1 MAINKTNI
9 NEIEETFAKLDLALI
24 CEEKYNTLKQFD
36 WVVYAI
42 LKNQESLSKR
52 SYLMG
57 NRSYVD
63 ENNNVFIRISQKK
76 LAKLLKTSEPTL
88 RSSFNRLVKA
98 ELLEINVVGK
108 NQCNI
113 MYIGNPVRTITFG
126 EYAESIGKSLEEEK
140 EVFVPSI
147 NVDKVV
153 NLKENKKASSTAI
166 DEAQN
171 TNISKSNNSINK
183 SIPQNNKKDTNK
195 NKNYKPNRFHNCKN
209 KVLDYTEEEL
219 NDILEENEK
228 IKKER
233 KENDGNKKSSIEDFN
248 IEEATKKALMNKEYF
263 ENLEDTYKCMIIS
276 YITDNKMFKSSWI
289 K

>member
-9 NEIEETFAKLDLALI
+9 NEIEEAFAKLDLALI
-24 CEEKYNTLKQFD
+24 CEEKYNSLKQFD

-63 ENNNVFIRISQKK
+63 KNNNVFIRISQKK

-147 NVDKVV
+147 NVDKVEDFD
-153 NLKENKKASSTAI
+153 KNKKASSTAI
-166 DEAQN
+166 DEAPQ
-171 TNISKSNNSINK
+171 TSTSINNSYNK
-183 SIPQNNKKDTNK
+183 SIPQKDKKDTKKYKTLK
-195 NKNYKPNRFHNCKN
+195 NKFNDGTNNHFENYEPKELENLLN
-209 KVLDYTEEEL
+209 KSQKGKFKD
-219 NDILEENEK
+219 LEETA
-228 IKKER
+228 IK
-233 KENDGNKKSSIEDFN
+233 F
-248 IEEATKKALMNKEYF
+248 KANYMDTMNK
-263 ENLEDTYKCMIIS
+263 S
-276 YITDNKMFKSSWI
+276 
-289 K
+289 

>member
-153 NLKENKKASSTAI
+153 SLKENKKASSTAI

-195 NKNYKPNRFHNCKN
+195 NKTIKN
-209 KVLDYTEEEL
+209 KFNNGTNNHFENYEPKEL
-219 NDILEENEK
+219 ENLLNENQKGKFKDLEEAA
-228 IKKER
+228 IK
-233 KENDGNKKSSIEDFN
+233 F
-248 IEEATKKALMNKEYF
+248 KANYMDTMNK
-263 ENLEDTYKCMIIS
+263 S
-276 YITDNKMFKSSWI
+276 
-289 K
+289 

>member
-147 NVDKVV
+147 NVDKVI

-171 TNISKSNNSINK
+171 QVNSKSNYNN
-183 SIPQNNKKDTNK
+183 SIPQKDKKDTKKGKTLK
-195 NKNYKPNRFHNCKN
+195 NKFNDGTNNHFENYEPK
-209 KVLDYTEEEL
+209 EL
-219 NDILEENEK
+219 ENLLNESQKGKFKELEETVVK
-228 IKKER
+228 
-233 KENDGNKKSSIEDFN
+233 F
-248 IEEATKKALMNKEYF
+248 KANYMDTMNK
-263 ENLEDTYKCMIIS
+263 S
-276 YITDNKMFKSSWI
+276 
-289 K
+289 